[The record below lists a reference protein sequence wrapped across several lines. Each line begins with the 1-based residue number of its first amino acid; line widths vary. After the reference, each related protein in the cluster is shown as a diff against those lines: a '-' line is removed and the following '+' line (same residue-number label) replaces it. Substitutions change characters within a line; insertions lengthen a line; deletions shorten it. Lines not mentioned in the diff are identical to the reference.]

1 MTGRIISVGLYTPD
15 FHRYPDQ
22 FVALTI
28 LGLSGAVSHDPS
40 AALYIDGKLVAAA
53 EEERFI
59 RDKHAKGRM
68 PVEAAKFC
76 LDFAGIKPADVDA
89 VAIPFAPI
97 SLFEKAR
104 WHYAKRYWY
113 APDRGI
119 DAIFNGNRRYRR
131 YRGRIEG
138 CLRELGFDLNKTEI
152 VPVEHHLTHAS
163 SAYHCSGFT
172 EKTAI
177 LGIDGKGEYA
187 TTFFGYGENGRI
199 HKIKE
204 FYDPDSLGGLY
215 GAITEYLGF
224 EMLDGE
230 YKVMGMAP
238 YGDPTRYDF
247 SRLAKFEN
255 GELVVNTDYVNV
267 IGLRR
272 YKEKADGKNKG
283 YYFSPKL
290 IEWLGPMRHGDI
302 ADDPYIHYAAS
313 MQKLFEDLS
322 LQMMDYYLGD
332 ILRETGKLVFAGG
345 GALNVKLNQK
355 IIARPEVKELFVQPA
370 SGDAGTAIGAASY
383 VSVQR
388 GMPVEKMEHVYLGP
402 RYTNEQIIAA
412 CEAHPEKPQWQKV
425 GAGGTAVPQLIAKIL
440 ADGNP
445 VAWFQGRL
453 EFGPRALGGRSILGC
468 PSVAGVA
475 DRINAQIK
483 FRERWRPF
491 CPSMLDRVGPQ
502 MLQSDHP
509 APFMTFTF
517 EVSEEWKTR
526 VPEVVHEDGTSR
538 AQVLK
543 RDYNPRYYDLMVEL
557 EKLTGNGV
565 VLNTSLNR
573 RGEPMI
579 CSPTDALNMFFG
591 SDLQYLIMED
601 ILVVKAPAD
610 RE

>member
-1 MTGRIISVGLYTPD
+1 MS
-15 FHRYPDQ
+15 
-22 FVALTI
+22 LTI
-28 LGLSGAVSHDPS
+28 LGLSGALGHDPS

-53 EEERFI
+53 EEERFV
-59 RDKHAKGRM
+59 REKHAKGRM
-68 PVEAAKFC
+68 AYESAKFC
-76 LDFAGIKPADVDA
+76 LDFAGIKPGDVDA

-97 SLFEKAR
+97 SLAGPAR

-113 APDRGI
+113 APDRAL
-119 DAIFNGNRRYRR
+119 DALLTGNRRFYRYKR
-131 YRGRIEG
+131 RIES
-138 CLRELGFDLNKTEI
+138 CLVQLGFDLAKTEI
-152 VPVEHHLTHAS
+152 VPVEHHFAHAS
-163 SAYHCSGFT
+163 SAYHCSGFA

-204 FYDPDSLGGLY
+204 FFDPDSLGGLY

-238 YGDPTRYDF
+238 YGDAAKYDF

-255 GELVVNTDYVNV
+255 GELVINTDYANV
-267 IGLRR
+267 IGFRR
-272 YKEKADGKNKG
+272 YKDKGKG

-290 IEWLGPMRHGDI
+290 IDWLGPMRKGDI

-313 MQKLFEDLS
+313 MQKLFEDLA
-322 LQMMDYYLGD
+322 LQMIDHYLGD
-332 ILRETGKLVFAGG
+332 ILRETGKLAFAGG

-355 IIARPEVKELFVQPA
+355 IIARPDVKELYVQPA
-370 SGDAGTAIGAASY
+370 SGDSGTSLGAASY

-388 GMPVEKMEHVYLGP
+388 GVPIEKLEHVYLGP
-402 RYTNEQIIAA
+402 AYSNEDVIAA
-412 CEAHPEKPQWQKV
+412 CARHPSKPQWKIIDE
-425 GAGGTAVPQLIAKIL
+425 VPHRVAKIL

-445 VAWFQGRL
+445 VAWFQGRM
-453 EFGPRALGGRSILGC
+453 EFGPRALGGRSILGG
-468 PSVAGVA
+468 PSAPGVA
-475 DRINAQIK
+475 DRINEQIK

-491 CPSMLDRVGPQ
+491 CPSMLDTVGPQ
-502 MLQSDHP
+502 MLQTDHP

-517 EVSEEWKTR
+517 EVAEEWKTR

-538 AQVLK
+538 AHVLE
-543 RDYNPRYYDLMVEL
+543 REFNPRYYDLMREL
-557 EKLTGNGV
+557 EKLNGNGV

-591 SDLQYLIMED
+591 SDLQYLVMED
-601 ILVVKAPAD
+601 VLVVKEA
-610 RE
+610 

>member
-1 MTGRIISVGLYTPD
+1 
-15 FHRYPDQ
+15 
-22 FVALTI
+22 VALTI

-40 AALYIDGKLVAAA
+40 AALYIDGTLVAAA
-53 EEERFI
+53 EEERFL
-59 RDKHAKGRM
+59 RDKHAKNRM
-68 PVEAAKFC
+68 PFEAAKFC
-76 LDFAGIKPADVDA
+76 LAFAGIKPAEVDA

-97 SLFEKAR
+97 SIFGKAR
-104 WHYAKRYWY
+104 WHYAQRYWY
-113 APDRGI
+113 APDRGL
-119 DAIFNGNRRYRR
+119 DAIFAGNRRYHR
-131 YRGRIEG
+131 YRKRIEG
-138 CLRELGFDLNKTEI
+138 CLAELGFDLGRIEI
-152 VPVEHHLTHAS
+152 VPVEHHLSHAS
-163 SAYHCSGFT
+163 SAYHCSGFE

-204 FYDPDSLGGLY
+204 FFDPDSLGGLY

-238 YGDPTRYDF
+238 YGDATRYDF

-255 GELVVNTDYVNV
+255 GELVVDTDYANV

-272 YKEKADGKNKG
+272 YKEKGKG

-290 IEWLGPMRHGDI
+290 IEWLGPMRAGDI

-332 ILRETGKLVFAGG
+332 ILRETGRLAFAGG

-370 SGDAGTAIGAASY
+370 SGDSGTAIGAASY

-388 GMPVEKMEHVYLGP
+388 GVPVEKMEHVYLGP
-402 RYTNEQIIAA
+402 RYSNEEVIAA
-412 CEAHPEKPQWQKV
+412 CESHPNKPRWEKV
-425 GAGGTAVPQLIAKIL
+425 GAGDTAVPQRIAKIL

-445 VAWFQGRL
+445 VAWFQGRM

-491 CPSMLDRVGPQ
+491 CPSMLDTVGPQ
-502 MLQSDHP
+502 MLQSGHP

-517 EVSEEWKTR
+517 EVAEEWKAR

-538 AQVLK
+538 AQVL
-543 RDYNPRYYDLMVEL
+543 RREYNPRYYDLMLEM

-579 CSPTDALNMFFG
+579 CSPVDALNMFFG
-591 SDLQYLIMED
+591 SDLEYLVMED
-601 ILVVKAPAD
+601 VLVVKNNFAKAV
-610 RE
+610 

>member
-1 MTGRIISVGLYTPD
+1 MS
-15 FHRYPDQ
+15 
-22 FVALTI
+22 LTI
-28 LGLSGAVSHDPS
+28 LGLSGSLSHDPS
-40 AALYIDGKLVAAA
+40 AALYIDGRLVAAA

-59 RDKHAKGRM
+59 RDKHAKNRM
-68 PVEAAKFC
+68 PFEAAKFC
-76 LDFAGIKPADVDA
+76 LDFAGIRPADVDA

-97 SLFEKAR
+97 SLMEPAR

-113 APDRGI
+113 APDRAL

-131 YRGRIEG
+131 YRGRILE
-138 CLRELGFDLNKTEI
+138 CLAQLGFDADKVDL

-163 SAYHCSGFT
+163 SAYHCSGFA

-215 GAITEYLGF
+215 GALTEYLGF

-238 YGDPTRYDF
+238 YGDPNRYDF
-247 SRLAKFEN
+247 SRLAKFED
-255 GELVVNTDYVNV
+255 GELLVNTDYANV

-272 YKEKADGKNKG
+272 YKEEGKG
-283 YYFSPKL
+283 FYFSPKL
-290 IEWLGPMRHGDI
+290 IDWLGPRRVGDI

-313 MQKLFEDLS
+313 MQKLFEDIA
-322 LQMMDYYLGD
+322 LQMLDYYLGD
-332 ILRETGKLVFAGG
+332 ILRETGRLAFAGG
-345 GALNVKLNQK
+345 GALNVKLNQR
-355 IIARPEVKELFVQPA
+355 IIARPDVKELFVQPA
-370 SGDAGTAIGAASY
+370 SGDSGTAVGAASY
-383 VSVQR
+383 VSVTR
-388 GMPVEKMEHVYLGP
+388 GVPVEKMEHVYLGP
-402 RYTNEQIIAA
+402 SYTNEEVIAA
-412 CEAHPEKPQWQKV
+412 CERHPAKPAWQKID
-425 GAGGTAVPQLIAKIL
+425 AVPQRVARLL
-440 ADGNP
+440 ADGQP
-445 VAWFQGRL
+445 VAWFQGRM

-468 PSVAGVA
+468 PSAPGVA
-475 DRINAQIK
+475 DRINGQIK

-491 CPSMLDRVGPQ
+491 CPSMLDTVGPQ
-502 MLQSDHP
+502 MLGSAHP

-517 EVSEEWKTR
+517 PVTEEWKTR
-526 VPEVVHEDGTSR
+526 VPEVVHQDGTAR
-538 AQVLK
+538 AQVL
-543 RDYNPRYYDLMVEL
+543 RRAFNPRYYDLMVEM

-579 CSPTDALNMFFG
+579 CSPTDALDMFFG
-591 SDLQYLIMED
+591 SDLRYLVMED
-601 ILVVKAPAD
+601 VLVSKED
-610 RE
+610 SR

>member
-1 MTGRIISVGLYTPD
+1 MS
-15 FHRYPDQ
+15 
-22 FVALTI
+22 LTI
-28 LGLSGAVSHDPS
+28 LGLSGSLSHDPS
-40 AALYIDGKLVAAA
+40 AALYIDGRLVAAA

-59 RDKHAKGRM
+59 RDKHAKNRM
-68 PVEAAKFC
+68 PFEAAKFC

-97 SLFEKAR
+97 SLMEPAR

-113 APDRGI
+113 APDRAL
-119 DAIFNGNRRYRR
+119 DALFNGNRRYRR
-131 YRGRIEG
+131 YRGRILG
-138 CLRELGFDLNKTEI
+138 CLAQLGFDTNMVDL

-238 YGDPTRYDF
+238 YGDPNKYDF
-247 SRLAKFEN
+247 SRLAKFEH
-255 GELVVNTDYVNV
+255 GELTIDTDYANV

-272 YKEKADGKNKG
+272 YKENENGKSRG

-290 IEWLGPMRHGDI
+290 IEWLGPRRQGDI

-313 MQKLFEDLS
+313 MQKLFEDIA
-322 LQMMDYYLGD
+322 LQMLDHYLGD
-332 ILRETGKLVFAGG
+332 ILRETGRLAFAGG
-345 GALNVKLNQK
+345 GALNVKLNQR
-355 IIARPEVKELFVQPA
+355 IIARPDVQELFVQPA
-370 SGDAGTAIGAASY
+370 SGDSGTAIGAASW
-383 VSVQR
+383 VSVAR
-388 GMPVEKMEHVYLGP
+388 GVPVEKMEHVFLGP
-402 RYTNEQIIAA
+402 AYGNEEIIAA
-412 CEAHPEKPQWQKV
+412 CERHPSKPSWQNIDE
-425 GAGGTAVPQLIAKIL
+425 VPQRIARLL
-440 ADGNP
+440 ADGQP
-445 VAWFQGRL
+445 VAWFQGRM

-468 PSVAGVA
+468 PSVPGVA

-491 CPSMLDRVGPQ
+491 CPSMLDTVGPQ
-502 MLQSDHP
+502 MLGSNHP

-517 EVSEEWKTR
+517 PVTEEWKTR

-538 AQVLK
+538 AQVL
-543 RDYNPRYYDLMVEL
+543 RREFNPRYYDLMLEM

-579 CSPTDALNMFFG
+579 CSPTDALDMFFG
-591 SDLQYLIMED
+591 SDLRYLIMED
-601 ILVVKAPAD
+601 VLVTK
-610 RE
+610 